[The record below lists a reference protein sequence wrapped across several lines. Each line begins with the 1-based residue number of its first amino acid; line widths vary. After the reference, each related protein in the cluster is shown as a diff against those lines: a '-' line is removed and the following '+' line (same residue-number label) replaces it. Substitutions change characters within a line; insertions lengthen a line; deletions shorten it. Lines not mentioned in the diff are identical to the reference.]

1 MKFNNR
7 KDGHELVLKNLHLSS
22 KASKHEKFIYSDYAR
37 NFMNLYKLLGMDSGA
52 KNFTETT
59 RHDMLSTVMF
69 SELNYA

>member
-1 MKFNNR
+1 VRNSAFN
-7 KDGHELVLKNLHLSS
+7 S

-52 KNFTETT
+52 KNFTETI

-69 SELNYA
+69 SELIYA